1 MHLIITEKNIAANR
15 ISGILAGKNK
25 VTQGKDNG
33 VRTYRFD
40 DVIALGL
47 RGHVVEIDFE
57 PGYSNW
63 RSETKTPRTLIDA
76 GIIKNATEKKIVN
89 LIKKLSKKADLVTIA
104 TDYDREGELIGKEVY
119 EIVKNVNKDVQI
131 NRTRFSAITPS
142 EILHAFANPS
152 QIDFDLAAAGEARQ
166 VIDLI
171 WGASLTRFISIAA
184 KRGGSNILSV
194 GRVQSPTLAMIV
206 DREKEIEA
214 FIPKPYWMLTIDTE
228 KSGQAIEA
236 RYTKGRFLDYTP
248 AQEAEQRTQEP
259 LEVIEIKEGTKNDRA
274 PTPFDTTGFI
284 VAAGRLNLSAANAM
298 RIAEDLY
305 MNGQISYPRT
315 DNTIY
320 PASLDLKEI
329 LQKLLKSPF
338 KREVQWVQAHQRT
351 EPTRGKK
358 SSTDHPPIHPT
369 AAANKEQMDERHWKV
384 YELVVRRFLATLS
397 PDAKWKTIKCML
409 DASGES
415 YTTTGSRL
423 AEEGYRHVYTYGGAK
438 DNILPELSVGE
449 KLPINSV
456 NLEEKA
462 TQPPPRYSQSKLI
475 QEMEELGLGTKST
488 RHEVI
493 GKLVSRRYIEDTP
506 LKPTLVG
513 MAVIESLESHAGLIT
528 KPEMTQTLESHM
540 NEIKSSLLSRDGV
553 VDESRKMLHQ
563 VFNELEANE
572 VLIGEEIMERTDE
585 ERILGKCPVCGH
597 NLRIMRTKG
606 MSQFIGCSGY
616 PECSFNLGLPSAQ
629 WGTAMRDERVCDIH
643 GLNSIKLIRKG
654 ARPWDIGC
662 PLCNHIN
669 SNLDALNMMPSMSG
683 ELIGRMHRNHIYS
696 VYEIA
701 NAPIQEISVK
711 LGKSEAEM
719 NKLKQEA
726 ESVLRILRKRSEL
739 KKFVRKLIPPRRGRS
754 HAKVLNAMF
763 DAGINEIGDL
773 AGSEIPSLIRMNL
786 GEQEAEGLLSEAR
799 ILHNTTLLK
808 ELGIPA
814 ISLKKYIAAEFV
826 TPKDFSDIHPAY
838 LSIKTGINV
847 ETVQKHVEKVC
858 AGLGVAPPAKV
869 SKKALESGRKELLAI
884 PELGEAML
892 EKLYIAGIINSGSLK
907 NSDPVKLSK
916 QCGIPKN
923 KLKKFISAA

>member
-1 MHLIITEKNIAANR
+1 MEGRGITTSSRSKEKESDYRYFPEPDLRPLRVKSWMDKIELPELPDARRERFVEQYGISLNHARTLTGDIRVANFYEKIADSEPVLAATWVADTLLGELNYRNMKIERVPDGNFSDLIVLLNDGEITDRVGVDVLRIILDQLNEKEECEMPSDIVTRLGLGKAKGDEFGDIIAEIVDSNPKPVSDYK
-15 ISGILAGKNK
+15 SGKEGALNFLVGQVMKQTRGRADPK
-25 VTQGKDNG
+25 VLNVTIREYIDKKDNG
-33 VRTYRFD
+33 VNTYRFD

-63 RSETKTPRTLIDA
+63 RSETNTPRTLIDA
-76 GIIKNATEKKIVN
+76 GIIKKATEKKIVN
-89 LIKKLSKKADLVTIA
+89 LIKKLAKKADLVTIA

-119 EIVKNVNKDVQI
+119 EIVRNVSKDVQI
-131 NRTRFSAITPS
+131 NRTRFSAITPP
-142 EILHAFANPS
+142 EIINAFTNPAK
-152 QIDFDLAAAGEARQ
+152 IDFDLAAAGEARQ
-166 VIDLI
+166 IIDLI

-214 FIPKPYWMLTIDTE
+214 FIPKPYWMLSVDTE
-228 KSGQAIEA
+228 KSGQTIEA
-236 RYTKGRFLDYTP
+236 RYTNGKFWEYTP
-248 AQEAEQRTQEP
+248 AKEAEERTQEP

-284 VAAGRLNLSAANAM
+284 VAAARLNLSAANAM
-298 RIAEDLY
+298 RIAEELY

-329 LQKLLKSPF
+329 LEKLLKSPF

-369 AAANKEQMDERHWKV
+369 GAAKKEQMDERHWKV

-415 YTTTGSRL
+415 YTATGSRL
-423 AEEGYRHVYTYGGAK
+423 AEEGYRHVYTYSGAK

-475 QEMEELGLGTKST
+475 QEMEKLGLGTKST
-488 RHEVI
+488 RHEII

-506 LKPTLVG
+506 LKPSLVG
-513 MAVIESLESHAGLIT
+513 MAVIESLESHAELIT
-528 KPEMTQTLESHM
+528 KPDMTQTLESHM
-540 NEIKSSLLSRDGV
+540 NKIKSSLLSRDGV

-616 PECSFNLGLPSAQ
+616 PECSFNLG
-629 WGTAMRDERVCDIH
+629 R
-643 GLNSIKLIRKG
+643 
-654 ARPWDIGC
+654 
-662 PLCNHIN
+662 
-669 SNLDALNMMPSMSG
+669 
-683 ELIGRMHRNHIYS
+683 Y
-696 VYEIA
+696 
-701 NAPIQEISVK
+701 
-711 LGKSEAEM
+711 
-719 NKLKQEA
+719 
-726 ESVLRILRKRSEL
+726 
-739 KKFVRKLIPPRRGRS
+739 
-754 HAKVLNAMF
+754 
-763 DAGINEIGDL
+763 
-773 AGSEIPSLIRMNL
+773 
-786 GEQEAEGLLSEAR
+786 
-799 ILHNTTLLK
+799 
-808 ELGIPA
+808 
-814 ISLKKYIAAEFV
+814 
-826 TPKDFSDIHPAY
+826 
-838 LSIKTGINV
+838 TG
-847 ETVQKHVEKVC
+847 
-858 AGLGVAPPAKV
+858 
-869 SKKALESGRKELLAI
+869 
-884 PELGEAML
+884 
-892 EKLYIAGIINSGSLK
+892 
-907 NSDPVKLSK
+907 
-916 QCGIPKN
+916 
-923 KLKKFISAA
+923 